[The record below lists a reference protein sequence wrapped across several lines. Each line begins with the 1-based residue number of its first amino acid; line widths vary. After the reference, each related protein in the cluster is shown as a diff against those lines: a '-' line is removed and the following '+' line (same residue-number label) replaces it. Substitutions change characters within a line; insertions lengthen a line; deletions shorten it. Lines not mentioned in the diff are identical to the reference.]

1 MKRVLCAAAVSLL
14 AALLPSAAVA
24 DVNRFEL
31 ISADESHDPS
41 ISYDGRWVAF
51 RGGRDIREIHVRD
64 RVLGVTT
71 HASVPNA
78 GVNEDIVSDGARMS
92 GDGRFVVFRSN
103 ANLETG
109 VGYVVGGVW
118 VRDLAAGRNELVSV
132 PVLGDHPNAWDA
144 AISRDGRFV
153 VFVSPEPFV
162 ANDVNGDQDVYLRD
176 RVLGKTEVVSLDVTG
191 HAAGGVGWSR
201 GGLSISDDG
210 RYVAFDSS
218 SHELVDQPTAGGGV
232 YVRDRLLGTTELVSV
247 NWAGQAVDAYGG
259 TISGSGRYVAFLSQF
274 WNVVKGDTNRATDVF
289 VRDRTAHTTTRVSV
303 TSTGLQA
310 NGGSWSTRLS
320 PDGRFVAFISN
331 ATNLVPVFD
340 AGREGIFV
348 HDRASG
354 RTDFVTSRVPAG
366 NKNAAE
372 VDLTA
377 HGGVIEVALVTQKAL
392 VAADRDRELDVY
404 VAELS
409 APGATYSFTLKPL
422 SIDFGDTPLGSARTR
437 GFWLRNTGATAL
449 PLLRVLVRSGDA
461 DMFVASHA
469 CGASIAP
476 EAGCAIAVTFTP
488 TRVGASATKLV
499 VVAGNRQV
507 RERLMVGTGLQP

>member
-1 MKRVLCAAAVSLL
+1 
-14 AALLPSAAVA
+14 
-24 DVNRFEL
+24 
-31 ISADESHDPS
+31 
-41 ISYDGRWVAF
+41 
-51 RGGRDIREIHVRD
+51 
-64 RVLGVTT
+64 
-71 HASVPNA
+71 
-78 GVNEDIVSDGARMS
+78 
-92 GDGRFVVFRSN
+92 
-103 ANLETG
+103 
-109 VGYVVGGVW
+109 
-118 VRDLAAGRNELVSV
+118 
-132 PVLGDHPNAWDA
+132 
-144 AISRDGRFV
+144 
-153 VFVSPEPFV
+153 
-162 ANDVNGDQDVYLRD
+162 
-176 RVLGKTEVVSLDVTG
+176 
-191 HAAGGVGWSR
+191 
-201 GGLSISDDG
+201 
-210 RYVAFDSS
+210 
-218 SHELVDQPTAGGGV
+218 VDQPTAGGGV

-331 ATNLVPVFD
+331 ATNLVPVSD